1 MGQKKMQGADGM
13 NFQLQ
18 LTIKGLE
25 SINLPEESLKNESG
39 NDIMKISCWGGK
51 LSAYV
56 NLPNAIRPNN
66 VQPFQL
72 SDCIKIELVR
82 NQVIEHMRL
91 YLQNHLKDKYSDEFL
106 SMMSVTKM
114 ECNLTIKC
122 VGNCKPKDVIKL
134 FEKSFAKV
142 TVYKETDPSGKTHR
156 KPERGITT
164 TKPHE
169 WVLKVYDKTF
179 QQRQAGNLKVE
190 SNMVRVEL
198 VFLDR
203 MLDRMYSNKKS
214 LEDILTRKAI
224 KTLIDQYQMTF
235 DEICKNSII
244 PMLNACVQDVFES
257 LTQSDSGNEISN
269 TLIKHKDLIV
279 DIEVLRKALKKWYA
293 FRKMPD
299 NSKRMVSY
307 YRNNGKFGIPS
318 DVLKTLKL
326 MHNSLG

>member
-1 MGQKKMQGADGM
+1 MGKKKLQGADGM

-25 SINLPEESLKNESG
+25 SINLPEENLTNESG

-82 NQVIEHMRL
+82 NQVIEHMRS
-91 YLQNHLKDKYSDEFL
+91 YLQKHLKDKYSDEFL

-122 VGNCKPKDVIKL
+122 VGDCKPKDVIRL
-134 FEKSFAKV
+134 FERSFAKV
-142 TVYKETDPSGKTHR
+142 TVYKETDPNGKTHR

-190 SNMVRVEL
+190 SNLIRVEL

-203 MLDRMYSNKKS
+203 MLDRMYSSKKS

-224 KTLIDQYQMTF
+224 KTLIDQYQETF
-235 DEICKNSII
+235 DEICKKNITPMNRLTILDHICHAVHSQHLLPKRFIQRISLRHYLIFCFFRVHIDFII
-244 PMLNACVQDVFES
+244 PIREKLPCDPLRRTNQKNRGCHQ
-257 LTQSDSGNEISN
+257 
-269 TLIKHKDLIV
+269 KDHP
-279 DIEVLRKALKKWYA
+279 AQ
-293 FRKMPD
+293 
-299 NSKRMVSY
+299 
-307 YRNNGKFGIPS
+307 
-318 DVLKTLKL
+318 T
-326 MHNSLG
+326 

>member
-1 MGQKKMQGADGM
+1 MGKKKLQGADGM

-25 SINLPEESLKNESG
+25 SINLPEENLTNESG

-82 NQVIEHMRL
+82 NQVIEHMRS
-91 YLQNHLKDKYSDEFL
+91 YLQKHLKDKYSDEFL

-134 FEKSFAKV
+134 FEKSFPKV
-142 TVYKETDPSGKTHR
+142 TVYKETDKNGKTHR

-164 TKPHE
+164 TKSHE

-179 QQRQAGNLKVE
+179 QQRQDGNLKVE
-190 SNMVRVEL
+190 SNLIRVEL

-203 MLDRMYSNKKS
+203 MLDRMYSSKKS
-214 LEDILTRKAI
+214 LEDILERKAI
-224 KTLIDQYQMTF
+224 KTLIDQYQETF
-235 DEICKNSII
+235 DEICKKNIT
-244 PMLNACVQDVFES
+244 PMLNACVQEVFES
-257 LTQSDSGNEISN
+257 LTCSTPRKEVSE
-269 TLIKHKDLIV
+269 TLIKCKELIV
-279 DIEVLRKALKKWYA
+279 DTEVLRKALKKWYV
-293 FRKMPD
+293 FKKQPD
-299 NSKRMVSY
+299 SSKRIVSF
-307 YRNNGKFGIPS
+307 YREKNMGFPE